1 MKYSDVLKSEQ
12 ATHVVTGI
20 LYGALAFFVF
30 DREVSEKEDRQDIEG
45 NLKGLIQKI
54 PKLTVDIQGNLNMAD
69 KDKVNVDK
77 FSCKF
82 HGDFNL
88 EKHPVSFDE
97 AIKVYQSLPKLIG
110 TKGENAVPLK
120 VWLMPLKALDSAA
133 AELVREISDRLVR
146 DAQNVLEDLS
156 ELERTCN
163 DAEKCET
170 FQHFPQINKKVKA
183 FKELVSQYKL
193 EFESNMA
200 KNIPLIRGG
209 REKEGV
215 LAEILKKVHSSPF
228 KINKLN
234 EWMES
239 KEIEIKTIC
248 SWIDKMP
255 NLTILTSP
263 STLHHELHSGD
274 IPHAVCFAFTSLETP
289 EPYLSA
295 LSNFLDETQP
305 DNVPCAYVEKEQ
317 WFFSN
322 DVMDKVKEKLKLFQ
336 DFAEA
341 NKESKSITFLT
352 AAIRDDEKKGETLHL
367 YKDGSLVTDNYEPPL
382 KPKMIP
388 GDITHNSVTLNISPP
403 RSGLTTVTDYTIEFC
418 VDGDDFWHQQMETK
432 AGDVTMSGLKI
443 NEEYQFRCRAKCEV
457 GLGPACKAKIKTL
470 PCSPPEKLHV
480 EGYPTELAV
489 SWEEPSDLGR
499 GVEIKQY
506 ILEYAE
512 TSLEV
517 KPEECIWSKLT
528 ANESQRVTVISELQP
543 STRYTVRV
551 HGIEGEDDVERP
563 GEMVASLTPMHPLKL
578 SAWDVELLEGHFKP
592 VSSNLRFTVA
602 PINTP
607 SNTTRSTG

>member
-1 MKYSDVLKSEQ
+1 VCVCVCVCVCMAVDSGKTVELAALGRPFSLGMLYDCRNDSLIPALSLWDREALEKYTDERPQPNSDFEIVASDSIEDKFSALNVDGSMKASFLCGLVEIEGSAKFLSNSKSSRNQARVTLKYYTTTKFQQLSMNHLGQGNMKYSDVLKSEQ

-30 DREVSEKEDRQDIEG
+30 DREVSKKEDRQDIEG

-54 PKLTVDIQGNLNMAD
+54 PKLTIDSQGNLNMAD
-69 KDKVNVDK
+69 KDKENVDK

-82 HGDFNL
+82 HGYFNL

-97 AIKVYQSLPKLIG
+97 AIKVYQSLPQLIG

-120 VWLMPLKALDSAA
+120 VWLLPLKALDSAA

-156 ELERTCN
+156 ELVRTCN
-163 DAEKCET
+163 DAEKCEI

-228 KINKLN
+228 KINELN
-234 EWMES
+234 QWMES

-255 NLTILTSP
+255 NLTILTNP
-263 STLHHELHSGD
+263 RTLHHELHSGD

-341 NKESKSITFLT
+341 NKESNSIKFLT
-352 AAIRDDEKKGETLHL
+352 AAIRDDEKKGATLQL
-367 YKDGSLVTDNYEPPL
+367 YKDGSLVTDNFEPPL

-388 GDITHNSVTLNISPP
+388 
-403 RSGLTTVTDYTIEFC
+403 
-418 VDGDDFWHQQMETK
+418 
-432 AGDVTMSGLKI
+432 DVS
-443 NEEYQFRCRAKCEV
+443 
-457 GLGPACKAKIKTL
+457 
-470 PCSPPEKLHV
+470 
-480 EGYPTELAV
+480 
-489 SWEEPSDLGR
+489 
-499 GVEIKQY
+499 
-506 ILEYAE
+506 
-512 TSLEV
+512 
-517 KPEECIWSKLT
+517 
-528 ANESQRVTVISELQP
+528 
-543 STRYTVRV
+543 
-551 HGIEGEDDVERP
+551 
-563 GEMVASLTPMHPLKL
+563 
-578 SAWDVELLEGHFKP
+578 VELLALAKR
-592 VSSNLRFTVA
+592 NQ
-602 PINTP
+602 
-607 SNTTRSTG
+607 